1 MLFFLGHDL
10 FYSKCVVQIHGTKV
24 DSNSKYS
31 FIHNG
36 ATGSTRK
43 ERELYAVRGE
53 AACFWWPIDKE
64 ALHAVKGCLASL
76 SASFRA
82 RTSSGVCSCSWLCSA
97 AIYSWALGRGPTE
110 ADPGL
115 PHGQWV
121 YRRCTWAPTAT
132 IAAAGPPLETGLSG
146 AKLDIHIRS
155 MREIYPQTEEN
166 NILRTVVRLVFKR
179 ASTYFFIRLCKL
191 SVFPESF

>member
-10 FYSKCVVQIHGTKV
+10 FYSKCKVQIHGTKA

-31 FIHNG
+31 FIQQRC
-36 ATGSTRK
+36 TRK

-64 ALHAVKGCLASL
+64 ALHADAVKGCLASL

-132 IAAAGPPLETGLSG
+132 IASAGPPLEPGLSG
-146 AKLDIHIRS
+146 ACL
-155 MREIYPQTEEN
+155 PPP
-166 NILRTVVRLVFKR
+166 LRVSSPPRINAHMLN
-179 ASTYFFIRLCKL
+179 
-191 SVFPESF
+191 